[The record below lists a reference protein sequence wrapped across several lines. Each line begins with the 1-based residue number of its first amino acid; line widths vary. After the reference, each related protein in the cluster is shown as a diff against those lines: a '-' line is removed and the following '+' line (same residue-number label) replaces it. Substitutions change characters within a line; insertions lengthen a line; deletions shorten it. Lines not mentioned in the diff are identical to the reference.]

1 MRTLANV
8 YRWSRVAAGLFLAVG
23 VISGCTNPFSPPEI
37 GGAQLA
43 PILQQTSVSAVLN
56 NFRYAYENRDIDV
69 YENVLDPDFVFF
81 YFDPERIE
89 GIDRVLVPRDGPAG
103 DLERTRRMFE
113 VFDDI
118 RLPTWDSAG
127 AYIDTLMSYPR
138 EVRRIAFRLEV
149 RDLDGD
155 FNYESIEANGDALF
169 YFRRTP
175 SDGLWRMVRWED
187 LSNQ

>member
-1 MRTLANV
+1 MPTRLKTRHRL
-8 YRWSRVAAGLFLAVG
+8 SLTAGFLLVVGALF
-23 VISGCTNPFSPPEI
+23 SCTNPFSPPEI

-43 PILQQTSVSAVLN
+43 PILQQTSVQAVLN

-89 GIDRVLVPRDGPAG
+89 GIDQVLVPRDGPSG
-103 DLERTRRMFE
+103 DLERTRRMFA

-118 RLPTWDSAG
+118 RLPTWDSTA
-127 AYIDTLMSYPR
+127 AYVDTMMSYPR

-155 FNYESIEANGDALF
+155 YNYESIEANGDALF

-175 SDGLWRMVRWED
+175 ADGLWRMVRWED